1 MLIYI
6 FYINTTVYDLHQ
18 QLNRIYV
25 NTVVSSYHSIIVTLC
40 DNICC
45 IYRFPYLDEEVVN
58 YLNSLPVWEKA
69 DLSLP
74 RGVGEKLLLRLSAK
88 QLGLGQ
94 SAVLP
99 KRAMQF
105 GSRIAKMEDGHEK
118 ASDKCTRLLYD

>member
-1 MLIYI
+1 MVHSLISESDQD
-6 FYINTTVYDLHQ
+6 FWGTFLVQRL
-18 QLNRIYV
+18 V
-25 NTVVSSYHSIIVTLC
+25 F
-40 DNICC
+40 NIHDSCMC
-45 IYRFPYLDEEVVN
+45 RFPYLDEDVVS

-74 RGVGEKLLLRLSAK
+74 RGVGEKLLLRLTAR
-88 QLGLGQ
+88 QLGLGP

-118 ASDKCTRLLYD
+118 ASDKCTRLLTG